1 MAWLKNIFGGI
12 RRGLDERAQVDID
25 ALTNVILK
33 CLVVEESR
41 QICRQWITEQ
51 IVNAREKNAS
61 DLTVSV
67 FSKFVLDVTGES
79 LNAPVRAQQKRM
91 DMRAG
96 IDEILWQIKQS
107 GRV

>member
-1 MAWLKNIFGGI
+1 M
-12 RRGLDERAQVDID
+12 
-25 ALTNVILK
+25 K
-33 CLVVEESR
+33 CLVAGESC
-41 QICRQWITEQ
+41 QIYRQWITEQ

-67 FSKFVLDVTGES
+67 FSKFVQDVTGES

-96 IDEILWQIKQS
+96 VDKILWEIRQA